1 MERTGRGLGET
12 GQPVLATSSGK
23 PQTSPVIDPVALVR
37 EEIINKQTQILKKAV
52 AICFILIRPAFS
64 MEQFK
69 DYLKNHQKLVTDA
82 LENPVT
88 KRDIEAQLQQAEVS
102 GYKKFNQEFA
112 KVARPVAWDGSST
125 TGEKTQVVK
134 NKAGQEVCTLKEK
147 TSSQVFTA
155 PDGSTKQVSIRSIE
169 FPPSLKEGSGPM
181 HASFALKDA
190 SGHNMPAKDAVY
202 FTVHYDKSGKLM
214 GSYFSSTD

>member
-1 MERTGRGLGET
+1 MAIRIKDRALNPIKLELPSGDAIALSGQSVEREVERTGRGLGET

-37 EEIINKQTQILKKAV
+37 EEIINKQTQILKEAV

-112 KVARPVAWDGSST
+112 KVARPVAWDGPST

-155 PDGSTKQVSIRSIE
+155 PDGSTKQVSIC
-169 FPPSLKEGSGPM
+169 SG
-181 HASFALKDA
+181 ACFR
-190 SGHNMPAKDAVY
+190 N
-202 FTVHYDKSGKLM
+202 KSGSLSSIKT
-214 GSYFSSTD
+214 GSN